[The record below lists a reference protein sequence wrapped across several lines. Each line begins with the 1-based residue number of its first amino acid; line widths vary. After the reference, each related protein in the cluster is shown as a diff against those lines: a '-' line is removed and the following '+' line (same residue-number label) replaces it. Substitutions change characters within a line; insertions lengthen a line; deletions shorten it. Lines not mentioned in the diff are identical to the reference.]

1 MDLTT
6 CPECGLVA
14 EVVARDVWDSTD
26 GPVEHATVRCVDR
39 HRFVLPVA
47 SLTSVRPVAQP
58 VRRFAAAVPTQ
69 LPPQAQ
75 TERR

>member
-14 EVVARDVWDSTD
+14 EVVDRDVWEGTD
-26 GPVEHATVRCVDR
+26 GPVEHATVRCIDQ

-47 SLTSVRPVAQP
+47 SLTSPQQVVEPTWRLAPLVH
-58 VRRFAAAVPTQ
+58 VRRRPAP
-69 LPPQAQ
+69 
-75 TERR
+75 